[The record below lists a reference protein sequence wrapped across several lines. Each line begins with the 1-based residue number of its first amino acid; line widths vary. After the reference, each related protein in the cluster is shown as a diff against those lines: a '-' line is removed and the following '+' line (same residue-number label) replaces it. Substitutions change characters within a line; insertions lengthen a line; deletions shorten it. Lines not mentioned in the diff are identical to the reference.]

1 MKLGGYRTDGTLR
14 VLIPGGMTVLLR
26 GGVAS
31 PPIDD
36 AAADAYGPWIL
47 PMVGLSWGE
56 RQALVRQLDCS
67 RMVPLQTFLL
77 AKGTPADEEAT
88 EAPGTDTPAE
98 EAAEGDDEST
108 EAPGTD
114 SPAEESAEPA
124 DPNAVAKG
132 ELLDAIKKIAAE
144 RQKEKAMHAALPRS
158 GKKRFKL
165 EFETEDQAGQQ
176 SPQPDTVQ
184 PGDSTPAPSV
194 PTPDHLQPL
203 QEDQS

>member
-77 AKGTPADEEAT
+77 AKGASPAPVDEEAT
-88 EAPGTDTPAE
+88 EAPGD
-98 EAAEGDDEST
+98 
-108 EAPGTD
+108 D
-114 SPAEESAEPA
+114 SPAEESAEGDAPDAPA
-124 DPNAVAKG
+124 DTPTDPNAAAKG

-144 RQKEKAMHAALPRS
+144 RQKEKAMHAAMPRS
-158 GKKRFKL
+158 GKKKFKL